1 MGLLKL
7 KIFLLVIV
15 LIISGCTRSVI
26 KYSAKLDE
34 HPYQMFGK
42 IPSREFYVPIEISD
56 SLSLKWENDMYGSFL
71 NSSVSVYS
79 DLVFIND
86 LAGRVFCYQFDTGQE
101 IGKVKYSHGS
111 VFSTPIPFKNN
122 IVFPVAMENDNLTE
136 LIYYD
141 YRNGKELHNIELP
154 GRVLTQMIVDT
165 SDIYFTTEIGSAF
178 KYDFKGRKIWETHTR
193 IPSRSSPVL
202 KDSLFIFGND
212 KGEVIALNKE
222 TGDSIYA
229 VQVGGPFYSG
239 LTISEDIVYAGN
251 NDGNLYA
258 MKISDGEVIW
268 QFNSKA
274 RILMNPAI
282 DDFNVYFGNTEG
294 EFFSIDKVDGKI
306 NWKTKFPGILDATP
320 LVTKNIIILPD
331 ILFAVHLIDKLDG
344 KVLKSISLEGRAK
357 LAPVIHNN
365 KLFIGFDDGIIR
377 AYEFV
382 K

>member
-7 KIFLLVIV
+7 KIFFLLIV
-15 LIISGCTRSVI
+15 LIFSGCTRSVI
-26 KYSAKLDE
+26 KYGAKSDDN
-34 HPYQMFGK
+34 PYQMFGR
-42 IPSREFYVPIEISD
+42 IPSREFYVPIEVSD
-56 SLSLKWENDMYGSFL
+56 TLSLKWENDMYGSFL

-101 IGKVKYSHGS
+101 IGNVKYSHGS

-122 IVFPVAMENDNLTE
+122 IIFPVAMENDNLTE

-141 YRNGKELHNIELP
+141 YNSGKELHNIELP

-165 SDIYFTTEIGSAF
+165 TDIYFNTEIGSAYKF
-178 KYDFKGRKIWETHTR
+178 DFRGRKIWETHTR
-193 IPSRSSPVL
+193 VPTRSSPVL
-202 KDSLFIFGND
+202 INSLFIFGND
-212 KGEVIALNKE
+212 KGEIIALNAE
-222 TGDSIYA
+222 NGDSVYA
-229 VQVGGPFYSG
+229 VKIGGPFYSG
-239 LTISEDIVYAGN
+239 LTVSEEIIYSGN

-258 MKISDGEVIW
+258 MKISNGEVIW

-282 DDFNVYFGNTEG
+282 DDENVYFGNLEG
-294 EFFSIDKVDGKI
+294 EFFCINKKDGTE
-306 NWKTKFPGILDATP
+306 NWKIKFTGILNATP

-331 ILFAVHLIDKLDG
+331 NLFALHLIDKKNG
-344 KVLKSISLEGRAK
+344 EVIKTFSLEGRAK
-357 LAPVIHNN
+357 LTPVIHNN
-365 KLFIGFDDGIIR
+365 TLIIGYDDGVIR